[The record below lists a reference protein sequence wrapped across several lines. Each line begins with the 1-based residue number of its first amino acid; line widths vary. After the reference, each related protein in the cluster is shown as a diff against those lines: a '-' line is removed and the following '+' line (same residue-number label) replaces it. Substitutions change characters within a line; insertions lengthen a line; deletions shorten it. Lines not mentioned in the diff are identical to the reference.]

1 VEIPSKN
8 LLEWAVAALSLA
20 LIGAIL
26 CFLAVDALATPAG
39 AARIAAQ
46 VEAPIEH
53 AGQLRLPVKVRNTS
67 DQPVEQV
74 IVAVTVEQLGAPPL
88 ETELTIAQLARGGTA
103 EGEIIIPPGSGP
115 AQARVLSYQIP

>member
-1 VEIPSKN
+1 VAIPSKN
-8 LLEWAVAALSLA
+8 WLEWMVAALSLA

-39 AARIAAQ
+39 AARIAAE

-53 AGQLRLPVKVRNTS
+53 ADQLRLPVKISNTS

-74 IVAVTVEQLGAPPL
+74 IVAVTIEQPDGSLL
-88 ETELTIAQLARGGTA
+88 ETELTIDQLARGGTA
-103 EGEIIIPPGSGP
+103 EGEVIIPPGSGP